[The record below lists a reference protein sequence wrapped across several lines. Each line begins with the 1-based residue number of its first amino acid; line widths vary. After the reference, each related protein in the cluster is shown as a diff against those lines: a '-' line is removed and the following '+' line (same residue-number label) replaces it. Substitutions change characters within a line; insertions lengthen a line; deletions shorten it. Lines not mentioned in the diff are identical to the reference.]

1 MANKLQLNN
10 SLLDYLKNLTV
21 LYNAQFGFNGRH
33 VALRS
38 GVDVEAGRY
47 YSLEITVR
55 SDEEVS
61 DDIDM
66 DIIILYTISNNDDL
80 RDAINVMVQE
90 HVRSLMS
97 L

>member
-38 GVDVEAGRY
+38 DVDVEAGRY
-47 YSLEITVR
+47 YSLEITVH
-55 SDEEVS
+55 SEGVS

-66 DIIILYTISNNDDL
+66 DIIILHTISNNDDL